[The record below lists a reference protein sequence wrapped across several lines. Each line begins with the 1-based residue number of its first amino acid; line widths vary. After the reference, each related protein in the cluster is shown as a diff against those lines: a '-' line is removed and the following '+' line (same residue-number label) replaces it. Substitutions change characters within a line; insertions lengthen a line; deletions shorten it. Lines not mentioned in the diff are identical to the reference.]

1 MERVLLVIQ
10 TPSPEILIWRTAA
23 ARCRRINN
31 EPSKHVRRCQ
41 KEGISSD
48 PLDSLV
54 GPDAIRSRILLQV
67 ERSPDVRVALRGLP
81 PMVEEPRAPA
91 TPALPA
97 TPLFCSPINQYSIK
111 NEDQLRFAPCLRRLC
126 RRLCPSGFQQGA
138 TCRKSFCQGRRRRK
152 MRNGIKYELV
162 RLAGFRRSEGQVATY
177 QQAMW

>member
-1 MERVLLVIQ
+1 M
-10 TPSPEILIWRTAA
+10 
-23 ARCRRINN
+23 
-31 EPSKHVRRCQ
+31 RRCQ

-111 NEDQLRFAPCLRRLC
+111 MKTSSALLLACAGSAAAFAPQA
-126 RRLCPSGFQQGA
+126 SN
-138 TCRKSFCQGRRRRK
+138 K
-152 MRNGIKYELV
+152 V
-162 RLAGFRRSEGQVATY
+162 RHAEKVFAKETEFLNVTMPLAD
-177 QQAMW
+177 M